1 VDGEYANVH
10 LANEVGDS
18 VTDLGD
24 IPETTTDR
32 PRILPASVAQQYAQN
47 SLQFPRHSLA
57 TGNITFL
64 DRVPHWSYALGPV
77 GVVNT
82 FTGNQAGA
90 VFVDLTTEGKR
101 VSVTEREFD
110 CGQGQLV
117 TDHYRWQ
124 LHKSRDTVEYQDPF
138 VIPTGDD
145 GLVVAVPY
153 VSHEHQFRATP
164 VPQLYSVPRFGG
176 LALLDESCE
185 ITHLSSEEARSH
197 AVLAD
202 QRFYPYDLAFRE
214 VNAMQYRNGIL
225 NRWTIHRD
233 QLEIADL
240 PGDDNDQPFT
250 VTTPDGITY
259 IVAAEPWGD
268 ASGIYEIWTIDA
280 RTGEKARFRTN
291 LQNGMLGP
299 RKAANYVE
307 QDNPRVNWNGMSPSE
322 PLSVV
327 RNGTLWWEVRV
338 VPDSS
343 AGVTDT
349 AFVNADTGDVIRY
362 VRDDDVAD
370 YIAGRGPIDGTDGG
384 GPPSDGDGDGFV
396 VVVVD
401 ENGDVVRRIEVG
413 GNQRVRIERSSNGTV
428 SPS

>member
-1 VDGEYANVH
+1 
-10 LANEVGDS
+10 
-18 VTDLGD
+18 
-24 IPETTTDR
+24 
-32 PRILPASVAQQYAQN
+32 
-47 SLQFPRHSLA
+47 
-57 TGNITFL
+57 
-64 DRVPHWSYALGPV
+64 
-77 GVVNT
+77 
-82 FTGNQAGA
+82 
-90 VFVDLTTEGKR
+90 
-101 VSVTEREFD
+101 
-110 CGQGQLV
+110 
-117 TDHYRWQ
+117 
-124 LHKSRDTVEYQDPF
+124 
-138 VIPTGDD
+138 
-145 GLVVAVPY
+145 
-153 VSHEHQFRATP
+153 
-164 VPQLYSVPRFGG
+164 
-176 LALLDESCE
+176 
-185 ITHLSSEEARSH
+185 
-197 AVLAD
+197 VLAD

-214 VNAMQYRNGIL
+214 VNAMQYQNGIL

-250 VTTPDGITY
+250 VTSPDGITY

-268 ASGIYEIWTIDA
+268 ASGIHQIWTIDA

-291 LQNGMLGP
+291 VQNGMLGP

-322 PLSVV
+322 PLPVV

-428 SPS
+428 TPS

>member
-1 VDGEYANVH
+1 VGGEYANVH

-24 IPETTTDR
+24 IHETKTDR
-32 PRILPASVAQQYAQN
+32 PRILRASVAQQYAQN

-64 DRVPHWSYALGPV
+64 DRVPHWSYALRPV

-82 FTGNQAGA
+82 FIGNQAGA

-110 CGQGQLV
+110 CGPGPLV
-117 TDHYRWQ
+117 TDHYQWQ
-124 LHKSRDTVEYQDPF
+124 LHKSRDTVEYQDPC

-176 LALLDESCE
+176 LALVDESRE
-185 ITHLSSEEARSH
+185 ITHLSSEEARSY

-214 VNAMQYRNGIL
+214 VNAMQY
-225 NRWTIHRD
+225 
-233 QLEIADL
+233 
-240 PGDDNDQPFT
+240 
-250 VTTPDGITY
+250 
-259 IVAAEPWGD
+259 
-268 ASGIYEIWTIDA
+268 
-280 RTGEKARFRTN
+280 
-291 LQNGMLGP
+291 QNGMLGP

-370 YIAGRGPIDGTDGG
+370 SIAGRGPIDGTDGG

-428 SPS
+428 TPS